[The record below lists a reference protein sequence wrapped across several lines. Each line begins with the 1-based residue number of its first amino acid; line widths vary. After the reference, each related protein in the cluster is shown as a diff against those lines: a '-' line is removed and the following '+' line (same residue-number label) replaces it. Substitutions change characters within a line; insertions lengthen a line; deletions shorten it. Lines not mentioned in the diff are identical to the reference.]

1 MPPEQWLGLDAV
13 EPASDV
19 YALGVLLFESFAGV
33 GGRASYPH
41 TPDPVLTLTAGPLR
55 RVVRRACGRAESAVS
70 PIVEVRAL
78 SDGPLVKLVQEGQ
91 QPLAEEVLAGL
102 DALIGDCLAVSPQA
116 RPTAQRVR
124 ERLATLAEQARVK
137 PLSIPVYPRTDESK
151 AIFWGNL
158 GITYGEMGQHE
169 EQLRLLRKSITLT
182 PDTSPTA

>member
-1 MPPEQWLGLDAV
+1 M
-13 EPASDV
+13 
-19 YALGVLLFESFAGV
+19 
-33 GGRASYPH
+33 
-41 TPDPVLTLTAGPLR
+41 
-55 RVVRRACGRAESAVS
+55 RRAWGGPSRVS
-70 PIVEVRAL
+70 PIVGRAL

-182 PDTSPTA
+182 PEIPNGLRRWGLRSTS